1 MIKPRAPTPNLEIP
15 IVGGGRW
22 SLAEQQPDRFTLV
35 VFYRGYHC
43 PVCRGYL
50 KQLDALL
57 DRLTELGVTSVIVV
71 SGDEADATRRTVQE
85 WGLNRLTVGF
95 GQSVDSM
102 RQWGLFVS
110 KGIKEGEPD
119 LFGEPGLY
127 LIRPDGTLYAA
138 AINTMPFGRPNLEE
152 VLGAVRFVNDTDYP
166 ARGEA

>member
-1 MIKPRAPTPNLEIP
+1 MIKPRTPTPNLEIP
-15 IVGGGRW
+15 IVGGGMW

-57 DRLTELGVTSVIVV
+57 DRLTELGVTSVIAV
-71 SGDEADATRRTVQE
+71 SGDEADAARRTVQE

-119 LFGEPGLY
+119 LFGEPGLF